1 MDEASLDIVVDDLLA
16 RLDDDHLVRLL
27 HQHQPP
33 VPELGLAEF
42 HTGAEALHG
51 VAWLGRATQF
61 PQPVGL
67 AATWNSDLLERIGE
81 VVGTELRAK
90 HAENPGRVSLNCWAP
105 VVNPLRNPLWGRN
118 EEGYSE
124 DPWVTADCATAYARG
139 LRGDDDV
146 FWRTVPTLKH
156 LLAYNNETDRH
167 VCSADLSPRVLHEYD
182 LPAFLGPIR
191 AGVVGAVM
199 PSYNLVNGRPNH
211 VAEELFVL
219 VRQDNPDLALVSD
232 AYAPSNLHLA
242 ERYFASRPESHAAAV
257 RAGLDSFTDQ
267 DERSEIITD
276 ALREALDAG
285 LLEAAEVRL
294 AARRLLRLRA
304 LTGEFTPENDPW
316 AGVGAEAIDRPAAR
330 DLARR
335 AAAEQ
340 VVVLDNDGILPLA
353 PGLRVGLVGPLA
365 DTVKQ
370 DWYSGTPP
378 YAVTLADAARDLVGT
393 GVLGGVEVCEGAD
406 RLVLVAESTG
416 LALRSAPDAVLLADA
431 DPADPELAGVLVTD
445 WGHGWLTIADAA
457 GGRLWRGTDG
467 AGVMVDSTRPQG
479 WVTHEVFSA
488 HEHRDGTVSLW
499 HRGTRRWL
507 RVEQWG
513 GVVSATA
520 DDLAQAERF
529 SVRVVERGL
538 DRVRALA
545 GRCDV
550 VVAAVGNDPHLLGRE
565 AADRPALALPDS
577 QAALVA
583 AAREANVDVVLLVT
597 SSYPYA
603 LGAAASSSRAV
614 VWTSHAGQELGH
626 GVFDVLTGREEP
638 RGRLAQTWWASED
651 DIAGLFDYDVI
662 GSEQT
667 YWYSRAIPAYGFGR
681 GLTYGD
687 VRYDALDLPPEW
699 APGTEGP
706 LARVTVGN
714 RGGRVAHELVQVY
727 AAAVRHPVRAGR
739 RLLGVSR
746 VVLEPGE
753 TRTVDVPLHM
763 DRLRTWSAATRSLR
777 MQPSEW
783 EVQAGPSADAPHLAA
798 ALTVLGEA
806 DPPHRLPLDAWHCD
820 RRQGV
825 VGVPVDPLRGTALAC
840 RTGSGRVVWDAVDAE
855 GPVELR
861 LRGTGRCRVVDGA
874 GRVVA
879 DLRPESDDW
888 RWLRLD
894 LPRGGTTSLVLELEA
909 PIAAAELRGVR

>member
-1 MDEASLDIVVDDLLA
+1 MDQASLDIVVDDLLA

-67 AATWNSDLLERIGE
+67 AATWNPELIERIGE

-90 HAENPGRVSLNCWAP
+90 HAEDPARVSLNCWAP

-139 LRGDDDV
+139 LRGDDDL

-211 VAEELFVL
+211 VAEELFAL
-219 VRQDNPDLALVSD
+219 VREDNPDLVLVSD

-267 DERSEIITD
+267 DERSEIITG

-285 LLEAAEVRL
+285 LLEPAEVRR

-304 LTGEFTPENDPW
+304 LTGEFTPGDDPW
-316 AGVGAEAIDRPAAR
+316 SAVGPDAIDRPAAR

-340 VVVLDNDGILPLA
+340 VVVLENDGILPLA
-353 PGLRVGLVGPLA
+353 PGLRVGIVGPLA

-378 YAVTLADAARDLVGT
+378 YTVTLADAARELVGP
-393 GVLGGVEVCEGAD
+393 GVLAGVEVCDGAD
-406 RLVLVAESTG
+406 RLVFVAESTG
-416 LALRSAPDAVLLADA
+416 RALRTAPDAVLVADA
-431 DPADPELAGVLVTD
+431 DPDDPERTGVLVTD

-457 GGRLWRGTDG
+457 SGRLWRGTDG

-479 WVTHEVFSA
+479 WVTHEVFSPY
-488 HEHRDGTVSLW
+488 EHADGTLSLW

-520 DDLAQAERF
+520 DELDQAERF
-529 SVRVVERGL
+529 SVRVLERRI
-538 DRVRALA
+538 DRVRELA
-545 GRCDV
+545 ARCDV
-550 VVAAVGNDPHLLGRE
+550 VVVALGNDPHLLGRE
-565 AADRPALALPDS
+565 AGDRPALALPRS

-583 AAREANVDVVLLVT
+583 AVREACADVVLLVT

-603 LGAAASSSRAV
+603 LGAPASSARAV

-638 RGRLAQTWWASED
+638 RGRLAQTWWASD
-651 DIAGLFDYDVI
+651 DDLAGLFDYDVI
-662 GSEQT
+662 GSDQT
-667 YWYSRAIPAYGFGR
+667 YWYSRATPAYPFGH

-687 VRYDALDLPPEW
+687 VRYDALELPPDW
-699 APGTEGP
+699 TPGTREP
-706 LARVTVGN
+706 LARVTVSN
-714 RGGRVAHELVQVY
+714 RAGRAAHELVQVY
-727 AAAVRHPVRAGR
+727 AVAVRHPERAGR
-739 RLLGVSR
+739 RLLGASR
-746 VVLEPGE
+746 VVLGPGE
-753 TRTVDVPLHM
+753 TRVVEVPLRTE
-763 DRLRTWSAATRSLR
+763 RLRTWSAPTRSLR
-777 MQPSEW
+777 
-783 EVQAGPSADAPHLAA
+783 V
-798 ALTVLGEA
+798 
-806 DPPHRLPLDAWHCD
+806 
-820 RRQGV
+820 
-825 VGVPVDPLRGTALAC
+825 
-840 RTGSGRVVWDAVDAE
+840 
-855 GPVELR
+855 
-861 LRGTGRCRVVDGA
+861 
-874 GRVVA
+874 
-879 DLRPESDDW
+879 
-888 RWLRLD
+888 
-894 LPRGGTTSLVLELEA
+894 
-909 PIAAAELRGVR
+909 